1 MSWRLKKGV
10 QHNDSVSTHI
20 VIITKSVK
28 VWKNG
33 ISKEWF
39 FFLFDLEKLTQS
51 IFLHSSVEA
60 LNWTLTQLDCLFYI
74 LTDTDTHIVKSQLQT
89 KTEIHCVVGLLCT
102 FMWQHAAFLHLFF
115 FFSYQQC
122 SSQKHTCLSFNIL
135 GKACVFSSLA
145 IIWFGFS
152 TVAMERKTVRGANW
166 SYSNFT
172 KLSDK
177 TGSF

>member
-10 QHNDSVSTHI
+10 QHNDSVSTHV

-102 FMWQHAAFLHLFF
+102 FMFFYSKGTLEIRHYEHLSLCIVQYAR
-115 FFSYQQC
+115 FSCTY
-122 SSQKHTCLSFNIL
+122 K
-135 GKACVFSSLA
+135 
-145 IIWFGFS
+145 
-152 TVAMERKTVRGANW
+152 
-166 SYSNFT
+166 Y
-172 KLSDK
+172 
-177 TGSF
+177 